1 MILKCNAKFE
11 VKQTSGLKNDMR
23 NFANFYQNI
32 RMCQNWDFDGIL
44 LLKVENALVK
54 NLQRS
59 YM

>member
-44 LLKVENALVK
+44 LLKVENE
-54 NLQRS
+54 
-59 YM
+59 